1 MRIQKLVFAL
11 AISLAL
17 ANCQSESTSNQ
28 NERLIAAELAKQDS
42 LLKDQKRLKERIAEN
57 DSILDFEM
65 KRNRK
70 LKEALRN
77 LQKIENEDYQISND
91 TFTHF
96 SVSPGGWEIVGG
108 RSYSYWSDPCCCPRF
123 EPGIYPTPGG
133 SRGLSIAPGQ
143 TVTLE
148 IPFDLS
154 GLIKPDSMPADTTQH
169 EN

>member
-28 NERLIAAELAKQDS
+28 NERLIAPELAKQDS
-42 LLKDQKRLKERIAEN
+42 LLKDQKRLKERIAKN

-65 KRNRK
+65 KRNRQ

-77 LQKIENEDYQISND
+77 LERIENETYQISED
-91 TFTHF
+91 TFTKF
-96 SVSPGGWEIVGG
+96 SVGLGRIEIMGGG
-108 RSYSYWSDPCCCPRF
+108 SYSYWSDPCCCPRF

-133 SRGLSIAPGQ
+133 SRGFSIAPGQ

-154 GLIKPDSMPADTTQH
+154 GLMKTDTIPADTTQH